1 MSMGMLSF
9 TAVLAAYA
17 TASCVVPREF
27 ARIKPDKWARHM
39 HYVLNVPGDPVDSHG
54 EGWIKVKPSKSR
66 PKPKKK

>member
-1 MSMGMLSF
+1 
-9 TAVLAAYA
+9 
-17 TASCVVPREF
+17 
-27 ARIKPDKWARHM
+27 M